1 MLKDFDF
8 DQKDATL
15 SGTKRSELGSELAAL
30 QRKLVDSE
38 SAMLII
44 VDGWESSGKGH
55 ILKDLTKELDPR
67 YFEVNVFDDALDDN
81 DKHPFLWRF
90 ARDLPG
96 KGRIAFFDRSFY
108 SELMNELK
116 VDDDRLDHH
125 LGYISFLE
133 RMLVADNTIVL
144 KLFLHHS
151 EKTMEKRIEKLKN
164 DPYREFLIT
173 KDDEKQL
180 RKYNKYLKHF
190 DRIMEKTNFEASP
203 WHVIS
208 SEDLKDASREAIRI
222 ASSTLKDHLEQAAE
236 LPTSPIRSGLKE
248 KPLEKI
254 DLEAAI
260 TEEEYEAQ
268 LEKLQEEAGE
278 LVYEMWLKKIP
289 CVLVFEG
296 TDAAGKG
303 GAISRLTR
311 LIDPRSYDVATTAA
325 PTENESRYNY
335 LWRFYQTFPIK
346 GKMTIYD
353 RSWYGRVLVERVE
366 GFTPEYRWA
375 AAYEEINEM
384 EHNLVHDGLLI
395 IKFLIVIDKEEQKK
409 RFKDRENDPEKNY
422 KLTAEDWRNHEK
434 FEQYEEAMN
443 EMVART
449 DTKDAPW
456 IIVEGNQKEYARIK
470 VLKEFIS
477 RARAFIDSHHEGKKQ
492 GK

>member
-8 DQKDATL
+8 DKKDTAL
-15 SGTKRSELGSELAAL
+15 SGAKRSELGSELAAL
-30 QRKLVDSE
+30 QRKLVNSDS
-38 SAMLII
+38 SMLII

-55 ILKDLTKELDPR
+55 VLKDLTRELDPR
-67 YFEVNVFDDALDDN
+67 YFEVNVFDDAMDDN
-81 DKHPFLWRF
+81 TDHPFLWRF

-108 SELMNELK
+108 SELMNDLK
-116 VDDDRLDHH
+116 VDNERLEH
-125 LGYISFLE
+125 LITHISFLE
-133 RMLVADNTIVL
+133 RMLTADNTIVL

-151 EKTMEKRIEKLKN
+151 ENTMEKRIEKLKD
-164 DPYREFLIT
+164 DPYKEFLIT

-180 RKYNKYLKHF
+180 KKYNKYLKHF
-190 DRIMEKTNFEASP
+190 DKILAMTNFEASP

-208 SEDLKDASREAIRI
+208 SEDLKDASREAISI
-222 ASSTLKDHLEQAAE
+222 AKSTLGSHLEQTEKEFPA
-236 LPTSPIRSGLKE
+236 PIRSGLKE
-248 KPLEKI
+248 KPLAKI
-254 DLEAAI
+254 DLNASI
-260 TEEEYEAQ
+260 TEKEYEAQ

-335 LWRFYQTFPIK
+335 LWRFYQTFPVK

-366 GFTPEYRWA
+366 GFTPEHRWA

-409 RFKDRENDPEKNY
+409 RFKERENDPEKNY
-422 KLTAEDWRNHEK
+422 KLTDEDWRNHEK

-456 IIVEGNQKEYARIK
+456 IIVPGNQKEYARIQ
-470 VLKEFIS
+470 VMKEFIS
-477 RARAFIDSHHEGKKQ
+477 RARAFIDSHEGNTQ

>member
-8 DQKDATL
+8 DKKDKTL
-15 SGTKRSELGSELAAL
+15 SGTKRSELGRELAAL
-30 QRKLVDSE
+30 QRKLVNSDS
-38 SAMLII
+38 SMLIV

-55 ILKDLTKELDPR
+55 ILKDLTRELDPR
-67 YFEVNVFDDALDDN
+67 YFEVSAFDDALDDYAER
-81 DKHPFLWRF
+81 PFLWRF

-108 SELMNELK
+108 SELMNDLK
-116 VDDDRLDHH
+116 VKDERLEHH
-125 LGYISFLE
+125 LGYISLLE

-144 KLFLHHS
+144 KLFLHQS
-151 EKTMEKRIEKLKN
+151 ENTMEKRISKLKE

-180 RKYNKYLKHF
+180 KKYPKYLKHF
-190 DRIMEKTNFEASP
+190 DKILENTNFESSP

-208 SEDLKDASREAIRI
+208 SEDLKDASREAISI
-222 ASSTLKDHLEQAAE
+222 AISTLKSHLEQTEKKPPA
-236 LPTSPIRSGLKE
+236 PIRSGLKE
-248 KPLEKI
+248 KPLAKV
-254 DLEAAI
+254 DLKAAI

-268 LEKLQEEAGE
+268 LPKLQEEAGQ

-289 CVLVFEG
+289 CILVFEG

-335 LWRFYQTFPIK
+335 LWRFYQTFPVK

-366 GFTPEYRWA
+366 GFTPEHRWA
-375 AAYEEINEM
+375 AAYDEINEM

-395 IKFLIVIDKEEQKK
+395 IKFLIVIDKEEQKR
-409 RFKDRENDPEKNY
+409 RFKDRENDPEKNH
-422 KLTAEDWRNHEK
+422 KLTDEDWRNHEK
-434 FEQYEEAMN
+434 FEQYEKAMN
-443 EMVART
+443 EMIVRT

-456 IIVEGNQKEYARIK
+456 IIVEGTQKEYARIK

-477 RARAFIDSHHEGKKQ
+477 RARAFIDSQEGNKQ

>member
-1 MLKDFDF
+1 MLKDYDF
-8 DQKDATL
+8 DKKDPAL
-15 SGTKRSELGSELAAL
+15 SGKKRSELGTELAAL
-30 QRKLVDSE
+30 QRRLLDSD
-38 SAMLII
+38 SSMLII

-55 ILKDLTKELDPR
+55 ILKDLTRELDPR

-108 SELMNELK
+108 SELMNDLK
-116 VDDDRLDHH
+116 VNDDRLEHH
-125 LGYISFLE
+125 LDYISFLE
-133 RMLVADNTIVL
+133 RMLIADNTIVL

-151 EKTMEKRIEKLKN
+151 EKTMEKRIEKLKD

-180 RKYNKYLKHF
+180 KKYSKYLKHF
-190 DRIMEKTNFEASP
+190 DKILGMTNFEASP

-208 SEDLKDASREAIRI
+208 TEDLKEAAREALSI
-222 ASSTLKDHLEQAAE
+222 ANSILKSHLEQTAQQPAA
-236 LPTSPIRSGLKE
+236 PIRPGLKE
-248 KPLEKI
+248 KPLSKI
-254 DLEAAI
+254 DLKAAI

-311 LIDPRSYDVATTAA
+311 LVDPRSYDVATTAA

-395 IKFLIVIDKEEQKK
+395 IKFLIVIDKEEQKQ

-422 KLTAEDWRNHEK
+422 KLTDEDWRNHEK

-449 DTKDAPW
+449 NTKDAPW

-477 RARAFIDSHHEGKKQ
+477 RARTFIDKREGKKQ
-492 GK
+492 EK

>member
-1 MLKDFDF
+1 MLKDYDF
-8 DQKDATL
+8 DKKDPAL
-15 SGTKRSELGSELAAL
+15 SGKKRSELGTELAAL
-30 QRKLVDSE
+30 QRRLLDSD
-38 SAMLII
+38 SSMLII

-55 ILKDLTKELDPR
+55 ILKDLTRELDPR

-108 SELMNELK
+108 SELMNDLK
-116 VDDDRLDHH
+116 VNDDRLEHH
-125 LGYISFLE
+125 LDYISFLE
-133 RMLVADNTIVL
+133 RMLIADNTIVL

-151 EKTMEKRIEKLKN
+151 EKTMEKRIEKLKD

-180 RKYNKYLKHF
+180 KKYSKYLKHF
-190 DRIMEKTNFEASP
+190 DKILGMTNFEASP

-208 SEDLKDASREAIRI
+208 TEDLKEASREALSI
-222 ASSTLKDHLEQAAE
+222 ANSILKSHLEQTAQQPAA
-236 LPTSPIRSGLKE
+236 PIRPGLKE
-248 KPLEKI
+248 KPLSKI
-254 DLEAAI
+254 DLKAAI

-311 LIDPRSYDVATTAA
+311 LVDPRSYDVATTAA

-335 LWRFYQTFPIK
+335 LWRFYKTFPIK

-395 IKFLIVIDKEEQKK
+395 IKFLIVIDKEEQKQ

-422 KLTAEDWRNHEK
+422 KLTDEDWRNHEK

-449 DTKDAPW
+449 NTKDAPW

-477 RARAFIDSHHEGKKQ
+477 RARTFIDKREGKKQ
-492 GK
+492 EK

>member
-8 DQKDATL
+8 DKKDTTL

-30 QRKLVDSE
+30 QRKLVNSDYS
-38 SAMLII
+38 MLII

-55 ILKDLTKELDPR
+55 VLKDLTKELDPR
-67 YFEVNVFDDALDDN
+67 YFEVSVFDDALDD
-81 DKHPFLWRF
+81 HEERPFLWRF

-108 SELMNELK
+108 SELMNDLK
-116 VDDDRLDHH
+116 VKDERLEHH

-151 EKTMEKRIEKLKN
+151 ENTMEKRIDKLKD

-180 RKYNKYLKHF
+180 KKYPKYLKHF
-190 DRIMEKTNFEASP
+190 DKILENTNFESSP

-208 SEDLKDASREAIRI
+208 SEDLKDASREAISI
-222 ASSTLKDHLEQAAE
+222 AISTLKSHLEKSAQQPPA
-236 LPTSPIRSGLKE
+236 PIRSGLKE
-248 KPLEKI
+248 KPLAKI
-254 DLEAAI
+254 DLKAAI

-335 LWRFYQTFPIK
+335 LWRFYQTFPVK

-366 GFTPEYRWA
+366 GFAPEHRWA

-395 IKFLIVIDKEEQKK
+395 IKFLIVIDKEEQKQ

-422 KLTAEDWRNHEK
+422 KLTDEDWRNHEK

-477 RARAFIDSHHEGKKQ
+477 RARAFIDSYEGKKQ
-492 GK
+492 EK

>member
-8 DQKDATL
+8 DKKDTTL
-15 SGTKRSELGSELAAL
+15 AGAKRSELGSELAAL
-30 QRKLVDSE
+30 QRKLVNSDS
-38 SAMLII
+38 SMLII

-55 ILKDLTKELDPR
+55 VLKDLTRELDPR
-67 YFEVNVFDDALDDN
+67 YFEVSVFDDAMDDN
-81 DKHPFLWRF
+81 TDHPFLWRF

-108 SELMNELK
+108 SELMNDLK
-116 VDDDRLDHH
+116 VDNERLEH
-125 LGYISFLE
+125 LLTHISFLE
-133 RMLVADNTIVL
+133 RMLDADNTIVL

-151 EKTMEKRIEKLKN
+151 EKTMEKRIEKLKD

-180 RKYNKYLKHF
+180 KKYDKYLKHF
-190 DRIMEKTNFEASP
+190 DKILEMTNFESSP

-208 SEDLKDASREAIRI
+208 TEDLKDASREALSI
-222 ASSTLKDHLEQAAE
+222 AKSTLGSHLEQTAQQ
-236 LPTSPIRSGLKE
+236 PPVPIRSGLKAM
-248 KPLEKI
+248 PLDRI
-254 DLEAAI
+254 DLKAAI
-260 TEEEYEAQ
+260 SEKEYEAQ
-268 LEKLQEEAGE
+268 LEKLQEEAGK
-278 LVYEMWLKKIP
+278 LGYEMWLKKIP

-303 GAISRLTR
+303 GSISRLTR

-366 GFTPEYRWA
+366 GFTAEHRWA

-384 EHNLVHDGLLI
+384 EHNLIHDGLLI
-395 IKFLIVIDKEEQKK
+395 IKFLIVIDKEEQKQ

-422 KLTAEDWRNHEK
+422 KLTDEDWRNHEK
-434 FEQYEEAMN
+434 FDQYEEAMN

-456 IIVEGNQKEYARIK
+456 IIVAGNQKEYARIK

-477 RARAFIDSHHEGKKQ
+477 RARAFIDSHEGKKQ
-492 GK
+492 EK

>member
-1 MLKDFDF
+1 MLKDYDF
-8 DQKDATL
+8 DKKDPAL
-15 SGTKRSELGSELAAL
+15 SGKKRSELGTELAAL
-30 QRKLVDSE
+30 QRRLLDSD
-38 SAMLII
+38 SSMLII

-55 ILKDLTKELDPR
+55 ILKDLTRELDPR

-108 SELMNELK
+108 SELMNDLK
-116 VDDDRLDHH
+116 VNDDRLEHH
-125 LGYISFLE
+125 LDYISFLE
-133 RMLVADNTIVL
+133 RMLIADNTIVL

-151 EKTMEKRIEKLKN
+151 EKTMEKRIEKLKD

-180 RKYNKYLKHF
+180 KKYSKYLKHF
-190 DRIMEKTNFEASP
+190 DKILGMTNFEASP

-208 SEDLKDASREAIRI
+208 TEDLKEASREALSI
-222 ASSTLKDHLEQAAE
+222 ANSILKSHLEQTAQQPAA
-236 LPTSPIRSGLKE
+236 PIRPGLKE
-248 KPLEKI
+248 KPLSKI
-254 DLEAAI
+254 DLKAAI

-311 LIDPRSYDVATTAA
+311 LVDPRSYDVATTAA

-395 IKFLIVIDKEEQKK
+395 IKFLIVIDKEEQKQ

-422 KLTAEDWRNHEK
+422 KLTDEDWRNHEK

-449 DTKDAPW
+449 NTKDAPW

-477 RARAFIDSHHEGKKQ
+477 RARTFIDKREGKKQ
-492 GK
+492 EK

>member
-8 DQKDATL
+8 DKKDTTL
-15 SGTKRSELGSELAAL
+15 SGTKRSELGSGLAAL
-30 QRKLVDSE
+30 QRKLVNSDS
-38 SAMLII
+38 SMLII

-55 ILKDLTKELDPR
+55 ILKDLTRELDPR
-67 YFEVNVFDDALDDN
+67 YFEVSVFDDAMDDN
-81 DKHPFLWRF
+81 ADHPFLWRF

-108 SELMNELK
+108 SELMNDLK
-116 VDDDRLDHH
+116 VKDERLEHH

-151 EKTMEKRIEKLKN
+151 EKTMEKRIEKLKE
-164 DPYREFLIT
+164 DPYRKFLIT

-180 RKYNKYLKHF
+180 KKYTKYLNHF
-190 DRIMEKTNFEASP
+190 DKIMEATNFEESP

-208 SEDLKDASREAIRI
+208 SEDLKDASREAISI
-222 ASSTLKDHLEQAAE
+222 ASSTLKSHLDQTEKK
-236 LPTSPIRSGLKE
+236 PPVPIRSGLKE
-248 KPLEKI
+248 KPLAKV
-254 DLEAAI
+254 DLKAAI

-335 LWRFYQTFPIK
+335 LWRFYQTLPIK

-366 GFTPEYRWA
+366 GFTPEHRWA

-384 EHNLVHDGLLI
+384 EHNLVDDGLLI
-395 IKFLIVIDKEEQKK
+395 IKFLIVIDKEEQKQ
-409 RFKDRENDPEKNY
+409 RFKDRESDPEKIY
-422 KLTAEDWRNHEK
+422 KLTDEDWRNHEK

-449 DTKDAPW
+449 DTKDSPW
-456 IIVEGNQKEYARIK
+456 VIVEGTQKEYARIK

-477 RARAFIDSHHEGKKQ
+477 RGRAFISSHEGNKQ